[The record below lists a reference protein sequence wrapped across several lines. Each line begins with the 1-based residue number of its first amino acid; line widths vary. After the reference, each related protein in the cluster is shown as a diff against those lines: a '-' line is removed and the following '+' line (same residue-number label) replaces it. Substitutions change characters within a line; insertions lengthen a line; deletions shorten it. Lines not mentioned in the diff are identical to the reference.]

1 MNDRKSV
8 SCVHAGY
15 IFDEGMGYSNAKA
28 VAMVRTQ
35 LPCVHTE
42 RIL

>member
-1 MNDRKSV
+1 MTESPFRVYTRDD
-8 SCVHAGY
+8 
-15 IFDEGMGYSNAKA
+15 IFDEGMGYCNAKA

-42 RIL
+42 RVL